1 MENRLGELWSIFDY
15 LMPGFLFGS
24 SVFHKEYEVAVL
36 RDQDQ
41 EALLKLKRLIGPFVL
56 RRGEKGCI
64 KRAS

>member
-1 MENRLGELWSIFDY
+1 MEHFDY
-15 LMPGFLFGS
+15 LMPGFLFGP

-56 RRGEKGCI
+56 RRV
-64 KRAS
+64 KRMY